1 LKGSQLRFG
10 DAWELVRVKG
20 RLQRGSGGKERVGRA
35 GDEVAVVMRIRE
47 EPKGVGSLLRM
58 VYEFFEREV
67 EEIGAEDVEG
77 VLLDDE
83 VDLHN
88 VGDTML
94 MRKSGSSLL

>member
-1 LKGSQLRFG
+1 MR
-10 DAWELVRVKG
+10 
-20 RLQRGSGGKERVGRA
+20 RA
-35 GDEVAVVMRIRE
+35 GDEVAVDVGIGE
-47 EPKGVGSLLRM
+47 EPEGVGGVLG
-58 VYEFFEREV
+58 VVDEFFEGEV

-88 VGDTML
+88 AGDTML